1 MKRGDQVR
9 DARKLYDK
17 MMDIVASEFARR
29 MGSDDIELTEDRAE
43 VFGALDAL
51 EECELLA
58 DVLDDMDAGVDASEA
73 MSARLDD
80 ARMSIGDDPEDE
92 READPQLAN

>member
-1 MKRGDQVR
+1 VR

-17 MMDIVASEFARR
+17 MLDIVASEFARR
-29 MGSDDIELTEDRAE
+29 MGGDDIELTQDRAE

-58 DVLDDMDAGVDASEA
+58 DVLDDMDAGVDPSAA
-73 MSARLDD
+73 MSNRLDD
-80 ARMSIGDDPEDE
+80 ARMVIGDE
-92 READPQLAN
+92 REASPQLAN

>member
-17 MMDIVASEFARR
+17 MLDIVGDEFAKRLD
-29 MGSDDIELTEDRAE
+29 GGEVELTEDRAE

-58 DVLDDMDAGVDASEA
+58 DVLDDMDAGVDPSVA
-73 MSARLDD
+73 MAKRLDD
-80 ARMSIGDDPEDE
+80 ARMLIGDDPEDE
-92 READPQLAN
+92 VVASPLSIN